1 MKKLIPVLLLALLGT
16 ACDDL
21 QGTLSV
27 QSPLTL
33 KTKKETIVLQPGAV
47 SAKLDLDEGDRELEI
62 KVKNAAGKEK
72 EAKLKIP
79 AGMAIPKFSGTLDLK
94 AAQTGQAF
102 DLKGAIDTDVDEGP
116 SIDTTESCSYTRE
129 VVRYRWVEVKDPRTG
144 KIRRHRES
152 YTEYETVYG
161 TREVRYHNK
170 HTTVTGKAEFIE
182 PANGSLLATF
192 NGSRSW
198 SETIYEYQGRC
209 W

>member
-33 KTKKETIVLQPGAV
+33 KTKKETIVLQPGSV

-62 KVKNAAGKEK
+62 KVKNAQGKEK

-102 DLKGAIDTDVDEGP
+102 DLKGVIDTDV
-116 SIDTTESCSYTRE
+116 
-129 VVRYRWVEVKDPRTG
+129 
-144 KIRRHRES
+144 
-152 YTEYETVYG
+152 
-161 TREVRYHNK
+161 N
-170 HTTVTGKAEFIE
+170 
-182 PANGSLLATF
+182 
-192 NGSRSW
+192 
-198 SETIYEYQGRC
+198 
-209 W
+209 